1 MVCEGTDDHRAPIS
15 LLLSLGWPWFWF
27 DQDASR
33 PTGAGSEEFQVK
45 GNNAAMAEGRSLVCK
60 PRKMRQVKVTA
71 WEGKQGPGNQT
82 RCLETQENGS
92 KMEADMRSSSEKSP
106 SKLVTLDPGHIWQSP
121 GECPA
126 LHHLPDCF
134 SGYYS
139 GTSVFILQ
147 WRLTCQE

>member
-1 MVCEGTDDHRAPIS
+1 MVCEGIDDHHVPIS

-33 PTGAGSEEFQVK
+33 PTGAGREEFQVK
-45 GNNAAMAEGRSLVCK
+45 GNNAVMADGRSLVCK
-60 PRKMRQVKVTA
+60 PRKTRQVRVTA
-71 WEGKQGPGNQT
+71 QEGKQGPGNQT
-82 RCLETQENGS
+82 RRLETQENGS

-106 SKLVTLDPGHIWQSP
+106 SKLVTPDPGHTWQSA

-126 LHHLPDCF
+126 LHHLPDRF
-134 SGYYS
+134 SGYS
-139 GTSVFILQ
+139 SRTSVFILQ